1 MGRLRGLAWKRVAR
15 GVIGAVVGNIASAAT
30 LHIPRR
36 AVRLSSDRLL
46 AIVACGRPLRLQLG
60 EDGNERI
67 GDQLKHGHRVIFQ
80 CDVCAFLSG
89 GASEQLADCP
99 DGSCVVVDHSQKP
112 PTPVFRGSRVSAAAS
127 MLRPPANLHRSP
139 PPCGAHRSPQR
150 RRSRVGCVAAEP
162 QTPAS
167 LTVERATCLEANS
180 RASIWQIAR
189 EAISPA
195 RRLEREPG
203 YELLVGRW
211 SEPTASALGAL
222 AEPWSLNAG
231 WCDDLV
237 TSFEALA

>member
-36 AVRLSSDRLL
+36 AIRLSSDRLL

-127 MLRPPANLHRSP
+127 MPRPPANLALLAAALRGASQSAKKAQ
-139 PPCGAHRSPQR
+139 PCRLRCRGATDAIQFDG
-150 RRSRVGCVAAEP
+150 RVRNLLGGQLTREHLADCARGDF
-162 QTPAS
+162 AS
-167 LTVERATCLEANS
+167 
-180 RASIWQIAR
+180 
-189 EAISPA
+189 
-195 RRLEREPG
+195 
-203 YELLVGRW
+203 
-211 SEPTASALGAL
+211 
-222 AEPWSLNAG
+222 
-231 WCDDLV
+231 
-237 TSFEALA
+237 